1 MDPAAVRK
9 SLIAVLERI
18 QADSGQP
25 STTISGSTCPTTD
38 LPGFDSKLLPVAIVM
53 LGEAIG
59 TAIPADKNL
68 FAKVNGNDPT
78 VDQIV
83 ERVCALTKS
92 QASVA

>member
-1 MDPAAVRK
+1 MNPATVRK

-18 QADSGQP
+18 QADSGQS
-25 STTISGSTCPTTD
+25 STPITGSTCPTTD

-59 TAIPADKNL
+59 TANPADKNL

-83 ERVCALTKS
+83 ERVCARARS
-92 QASVA
+92 QATVA